1 MANFIKGT
9 QLREMALGL
18 RVSKATGT
26 LTAAT
31 VTRFTVAGGEC
42 LITSMYGLVTTSVTV
57 ANSYYLQLAPT
68 TGATAQLCT
77 SLDIGT
83 TDTVAGSLLTF
94 GASTATAPPKLMSA
108 STAAGGYGQAL
119 STVVTTGSIQDVSA
133 GTDGAITWV
142 LTYVPL
148 TDGATIVAA

>member
-1 MANFIKGT
+1 MANFIKGI

-68 TGATAQLCT
+68 TGATA
-77 SLDIGT
+77 
-83 TDTVAGSLLTF
+83 
-94 GASTATAPPKLMSA
+94 ATALHMTHMTNGMVVESTQTSISA
-108 STAAGGYGQAL
+108 R
-119 STVVTTGSIQDVSA
+119 
-133 GTDGAITWV
+133 
-142 LTYVPL
+142 
-148 TDGATIVAA
+148 